1 MEPMNSDPI
10 TMVVTA
16 HPAPGNEAEWKQLL
30 TSTIQA
36 SLKFP
41 GHMGTTVI
49 KQESRL
55 KPTYQIIIRFD
66 QLENLDRWKA
76 SPEREHWLSQLHALE
91 HCPPA
96 ITHNTGLETWF
107 EFSRHDEQQN
117 ASHPPK
123 YKMAIIIWI
132 AVYLTVI
139 PIINVIRPFISELH
153 ILIGSAITTTITV
166 PLMTW
171 VMIPALSWLLQKWL
185 YPVEKS

>member
-1 MEPMNSDPI
+1 MEPLKPDPV

-16 HPAPGNEAEWKQLL
+16 HPASGNEKEWEQTL

-41 GHMGTTVI
+41 GHLGTTVL

-66 QLENLDRWKA
+66 KVENLDGWKN
-76 SPEREHWLSQLHALE
+76 SPEREHWITRLHALE

-107 EFSRHDEQQN
+107 EFSHHEERQDAHK
-117 ASHPPK
+117 PPK

-132 AVYLTVI
+132 VVYITII
-139 PIINVIRPFISELH
+139 PIINLIRPFTSELH

-171 VMIPALSWLLQKWL
+171 VLIPALSWLLQKWL
-185 YPVEKS
+185 YSEK